1 MATSNKTVPI
11 VLIGV
16 AAMAVVAYFGMNYPA
31 GDEVTGTVAPA
42 ERYRAE
48 QISEDDIA
56 LGDQAV
62 QDFMQS
68 DLFAKLTTD
77 EALRDAFAN
86 DAVRDALAN
95 ESVRDAFANEY
106 MRDAFANESVRDA
119 FANESVRDAFA
130 NESVRDA
137 FANESV
143 RDAFANEAVR
153 DAFANAAI
161 RDAISAEAVREMA
174 RDRQR

>member
-1 MATSNKTVPI
+1 MATSNKTIPI

-16 AAMAVVAYFGMNYPA
+16 AALAVVAYFGMNNPP
-31 GDEVTGTVAPA
+31 GEGVSGTVAPA
-42 ERYRAE
+42 ERYRAD
-48 QISEDDIA
+48 QISADDID

-95 ESVRDAFANEY
+95 DAVRDAL
-106 MRDAFANESVRDA
+106 
-119 FANESVRDAFA
+119 
-130 NESVRDA
+130 
-137 FANESV
+137 
-143 RDAFANEAVR
+143 ANEAVR
-153 DAFANAAI
+153 DAFANDAM
-161 RDAISAEAVREMA
+161 RDAKNKQYKQQYFVSLHKLSKQNFNILPA
-174 RDRQR
+174 